1 MSSFGYV
8 VIWELYSPTP
18 FLVSIL
24 LDSSTRT
31 PLVVQSRYPS
41 ILLFYLTMLKSSSW
55 EEEGLVDQDGP
66 EVIWK
71 EQEEEELEGW
81 M

>member
-31 PLVVQSRYPS
+31 PLVVQSRFPS